1 MRVSRSIPI
10 LAVALFAAVGTLNAQ
25 NFPGSRDRSPS
36 GLALGANGGYSL
48 LGGAIGDSTSGG
60 FRLGGEVIYDFED
73 TPVQAGIG
81 GSYTWFGF
89 DVADGSPGAD
99 SYDGSLGK
107 LSLFGL
113 GTWKFL
119 DIESNM
125 VPYVTARLG
134 WTQLSDDVGCRLP
147 LCGREVIGTRTRSG
161 LEIGAK
167 IGVQLPVSRSL
178 LLDLGGSFD
187 WLSVGDYRIEG
198 TWADDGTSVSDTLDD
213 TGESGTA
220 FSLFAG
226 VLFFLSP

>member
-1 MRVSRSIPI
+1 MRAHRSIPI
-10 LAVALFAAVGTLNAQ
+10 LAIALLSAADALNAQ
-25 NFPGSRDRSPS
+25 NFPGSRERAPS
-36 GLALGANGGYSL
+36 GVALGVNGGYSL
-48 LGGAIGDSTSGG
+48 LGGAVGDSTSGG

-81 GSYTWFGF
+81 GSYTWFSF
-89 DVADGSPGAD
+89 DVADDSPEAD

-119 DIESNM
+119 DIESSM
-125 VPYVTARLG
+125 VPYVTGRVG
-134 WTQLSDDVGCRLP
+134 WTRLSDEVGCRRP
-147 LCGREVIGTRTRSG
+147 VCGREVIGTRTRSG
-161 LEIGAK
+161 FEIGAK
-167 IGVQLPVSRSL
+167 VGVQLPVSRTIV
-178 LLDLGGSFD
+178 LDIGGSFD

-198 TWADDGTSVSDTLDD
+198 TWADDGSSVSDTLDD

-226 VLFFLSP
+226 ALFFLSP